1 MSDSAFKG
9 APYSAYTTDELKA
22 FIEKNPQLPE
32 TANKMRAELFRRE
45 KVAAGEVSVMTDG
58 ERLRYLREM
67 EEFAAKGEKM
77 LKAIGEV
84 IKAWDHWAESNEEA
98 SNARLQAA
106 LQAMAESMYA
116 GMPMDMVL
124 EVSIAYLI
132 MREGAPVPYG
142 MIPDLTFD
150 EALIPLR
157 AMTPPNQR
165 TV

>member
-1 MSDSAFKG
+1 MSDAAFKG
-9 APYSAYTTDELKA
+9 APYGAYTTDELKA

-45 KVAAGEVSVMTDG
+45 KVAAGDVQVMTDG
-58 ERLRYLREM
+58 ERLRYAREM
-67 EEFAAKGEKM
+67 EAFAAKGEKM
-77 LKAIGEV
+77 LKAIAGV
-84 IKAWDHWAESNEEA
+84 ITAWDQWAESNEKA
-98 SNARLQAA
+98 SHERLQAA
-106 LQAMAESMYA
+106 LQVMAESMYA

-132 MREGAPVPYG
+132 MRDGAPVPYG
-142 MIPDLTFD
+142 IIPDISFD